1 MRIHAK
7 LIAIILMLLLITA
20 SATLSVGYVEKSDHE
35 INSNFGYPPE
45 TEWYKTYGNNDTND
59 FACGI
64 IPSEDGGYILA
75 GYLYPFG
82 IWEGES
88 WVMKIGSNGEIIWN
102 KTYDANHYAFCLTPA
117 IDGGYVIVGC
127 KESYSLDDIW
137 LLKIDDN
144 GNEQWNKTYGGTN
157 DDWGNSVQQTID
169 GGYVITGGTY
179 SFGAGYVDV
188 WLIKTDSQGKAK
200 YEPPTKPTIKGQ
212 SGGTV
217 GSEYRYYL
225 MSIDPEGYNI
235 TYCIDWGD
243 NTREVCIGPYPS
255 GEQASA
261 KHVWCEQGDYTV
273 KAKSRNTHGAESD
286 WTTLYVSMPKTHIH
300 SPIIELIMKIFQSF
314 PFLEKILNQII

>member
-7 LIAIILMLLLITA
+7 LIVIILMLLLITA

-35 INSNFGYPPE
+35 TNSNFGYPPE
-45 TEWYKTYGNNDTND
+45 TEWYITYGNNDTND

-88 WVMKIGSNGEIIWN
+88 WVIKIGSNGEIIWN

-144 GNEQWNKTYGGTN
+144 GNEQWNKTYGFGG
-157 DDWGNSVQQTID
+157 DALPYEIIQTEN
-169 GGYVITGGTY
+169 GY
-179 SFGAGYVDV
+179 
-188 WLIKTDSQGKAK
+188 LIIGWIS
-200 YEPPTKPTIKGQ
+200 
-212 SGGTV
+212 
-217 GSEYRYYL
+217 
-225 MSIDPEGYNI
+225 PEGELSL
-235 TYCIDWGD
+235 TETLLFKIDLDGTFLWDSYFPGQCFSIAGSD
-243 NTREVCIGPYPS
+243 
-255 GEQASA
+255 
-261 KHVWCEQGDYTV
+261 D
-273 KAKSRNTHGAESD
+273 GAPPRSD
-286 WTTLYVSMPKTHIH
+286 K
-300 SPIIELIMKIFQSF
+300 
-314 PFLEKILNQII
+314 